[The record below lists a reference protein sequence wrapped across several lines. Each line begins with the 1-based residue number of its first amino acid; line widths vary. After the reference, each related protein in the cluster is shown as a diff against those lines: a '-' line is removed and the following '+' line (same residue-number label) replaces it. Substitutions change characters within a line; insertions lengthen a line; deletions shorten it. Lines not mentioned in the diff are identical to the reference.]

1 MYIAVVGD
9 TMNTDHV
16 VGVISPE
23 DKPRKEYINTKN
35 EVWLSCGTE
44 SGAFYEIPAAGQDW
58 IEENIMNGSIKSGQT
73 ELDLPSGTLLD
84 TFTHKLI
91 VNGEIK
97 LKNADEGD
105 TKQTFSTTSLMLNRR
120 KLFAEVAEKANGVR
134 SVLVVRV
141 VLADGEPTND
151 EQTLGESV
159 FGIDG
164 GSDVNMAGQ
173 FNACSH
179 GKLTISKA
187 TPVDGS
193 SASIVNGVTTV
204 SVNMLVADH
213 HGKIR
218 NAVTAELNSQFGV
231 VSPTKLV
238 DHVMYCLPPGSMP
251 AVAYGLVGSWVT
263 VYLNH
268 WCTFMS

>member
-1 MYIAVVGD
+1 MK
-9 TMNTDHV
+9 TDHV
-16 VGVISPE
+16 VGDLSPE
-23 DKPRKEYINTKN
+23 DKPRDEYVNAKN

-44 SGAFYEIPAAGQDW
+44 SGAIYEIPAARQDW

-97 LKNADEGD
+97 LKNDEGT
-105 TKQTFSTTSLMLNRR
+105 TKQTFRTIFAMLNRR
-120 KLFAEVAEKANGVR
+120 RLYAEVAGKANGDR

-164 GSDVNMAGQ
+164 GSDINMASQ

-179 GKLTISKA
+179 GKLAIVKA
-187 TPVDGS
+187 PPVEGS
-193 SASIVNGVTTV
+193 SSSIVNGVTTV
-204 SVNMLVADH
+204 SVNVAVADH

-231 VSPTKLV
+231 DSPTELA

-263 VYLNH
+263 VYLNN
-268 WCTFMS
+268 WCTFVS